1 MPPLSPMPVWGLLM
15 ASGFM
20 GPSEDWERADELADA
35 ISAAAT
41 AMVVIRVMIRLFV
54 GMSWRQFAAGN
65 KVPASL
71 LLDDAKDIKVAALL
85 MARDPV
91 TGLVHEMRHVDHHQ
105 GIGAF
110 EHERSPHR
118 HVAKRR
124 LRLQDH

>member
-1 MPPLSPMPVWGLLM
+1 M

-85 MARDPV
+85 MA
-91 TGLVHEMRHVDHHQ
+91 
-105 GIGAF
+105 
-110 EHERSPHR
+110 
-118 HVAKRR
+118 
-124 LRLQDH
+124 